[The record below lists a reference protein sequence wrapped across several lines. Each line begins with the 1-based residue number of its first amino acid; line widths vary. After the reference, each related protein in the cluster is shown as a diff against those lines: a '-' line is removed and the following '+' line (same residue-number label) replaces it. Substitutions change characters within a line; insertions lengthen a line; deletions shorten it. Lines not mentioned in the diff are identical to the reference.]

1 MREVNQGMW
10 AAAGKAEL
18 EHHMGYARHLF
29 KTSLSTLELLQA
41 LVQEPPLASLFA
53 TGGLAVRTATL
64 QLGFLE
70 SLCGKKS
77 LQLKLKPEL
86 NLTDADFGFA
96 PRELLHGLIS
106 VLRPNPNNP
115 NPNPNPNP

>member
-41 LVQEPPLASLFA
+41 
-53 TGGLAVRTATL
+53 
-64 QLGFLE
+64 
-70 SLCGKKS
+70 
-77 LQLKLKPEL
+77 
-86 NLTDADFGFA
+86 
-96 PRELLHGLIS
+96 PRP
-106 VLRPNPNNP
+106 V
-115 NPNPNPNP
+115 